1 MLKKSK
7 NIFLLKGESKKLRKA
22 SSLISRTYGAMWVQN
37 YPLDDKQYFSFQLND
52 KLVRRLKIFK
62 LQNKL
67 QSKKSIS
74 LYTLINKC
82 KRFDT
87 FEEFE
92 SFKEKNKKSY
102 NFRSNNITY
111 TQMPHPSKKDN
122 QKLDYEKSEWSKM
135 TKEQL
140 IKKAENI
147 NGYKVR
153 KPRKTANKRTWIN
166 FLERFSNKRWDE
178 KNYS

>member
-22 SSLISRTYGAMWVQN
+22 SALISRTYGAMWVQN
-37 YPLDDKQYFSFQLND
+37 YPLDYKQYFSFQLND

-92 SFKEKNKKSY
+92 SFKEKNKISA
-102 NFRSNNITY
+102 
-111 TQMPHPSKKDN
+111 M
-122 QKLDYEKSEWSKM
+122 
-135 TKEQL
+135 
-140 IKKAENI
+140 
-147 NGYKVR
+147 V
-153 KPRKTANKRTWIN
+153 
-166 FLERFSNKRWDE
+166 
-178 KNYS
+178 